1 MTLAETIAHRII
13 DRQLSK
19 QAEREATV
27 LGELAAK
34 CDIYAAFAQT
44 EVERT
49 QLEFRA
55 ARYRDLQLA
64 VLAGVTE

>member
-1 MTLAETIAHRII
+1 MTITETIAHRII

-44 EVERT
+44 ELERT
-49 QLEFRA
+49 ELELRA
-55 ARYRDLQLA
+55 ARYRDMQLA
-64 VLAGVTE
+64 VLAEVAN